1 MEQRT
6 DEWFQARVGKVTA
19 SNVDNVIVKV
29 KNGESLYKRKYRTQ
43 LITEQLTGKPVKI
56 FMNEAMRHG
65 VEYEDEARRAYM
77 KKLGLLMDIDV
88 K

>member
-6 DEWFQARVGKVTA
+6 EEWFAARVGKVTA

-29 KNGESLYKRKYRTQ
+29 KNGESMYKRKYRTQ

-56 FMNEAMRHG
+56 QAPTMTPLCFKATLNP
-65 VEYEDEARRAYM
+65 
-77 KKLGLLMDIDV
+77 LLKVTEILER
-88 K
+88 